1 MPVETD
7 ETSYTVLASNIDD
20 VKPNPNIIVLKNELG
35 EMRKHSR
42 PCVIRFHEVSKLN
55 SPEDHYLRFLQ
66 LYMPWRNENVLTQ
79 DNRGYKERYK
89 QVEVGIWCDMKKHEP
104 YLAVDYE
111 DLQNFYFIQ
120 SDDEEDNTAFSLIN
134 PNLLDL
140 DLEDSDSASNA
151 PYMSTIIDN
160 LSLPNEQFHKICSQ
174 LREGQQHLF
183 NIFNA
188 VCITLQISTKE

>member
-1 MPVETD
+1 
-7 ETSYTVLASNIDD
+7 
-20 VKPNPNIIVLKNELG
+20 
-35 EMRKHSR
+35 
-42 PCVIRFHEVSKLN
+42 
-55 SPEDHYLRFLQ
+55 
-66 LYMPWRNENVLTQ
+66 
-79 DNRGYKERYK
+79 
-89 QVEVGIWCDMKKHEP
+89 MKKHEL

-140 DLEDSDSASNA
+140 DLEDSDSVSNA

-160 LSLPNEQFHKICSQ
+160 LSLPNEQFHEICSQ